1 MVLHCRMFHIH
12 RHALVKVPE
21 MSCVFLPSVLFQVP
35 VAKFQELRYN
45 VALIL
50 KEMNDLEKRSILK
63 IQDWALLNWEFMEE
77 IWNPQHV
84 LWMQNRGPS
93 PLCLYELQCG
103 IYDVCCK
110 YFFSIQVLKAQALF
124 LRIREKKHLSMKKYN
139 AVWEHLC
146 MIHQNFILITL
157 LIDIRVTYFWLWF
170 ITLIFFLK
178 YATGSPINVYVS

>member
-1 MVLHCRMFHIH
+1 MFSN
-12 RHALVKVPE
+12 L
-21 MSCVFLPSVLFQVP
+21 STLFQVP

-63 IQDWALLNWEFMEE
+63 IQDWILLNWEFIED

-84 LWMQNRGPS
+84 RWMQNRGPS

-110 YFFSIQVLKAQALF
+110 YSFFSIQVLKAQALF
-124 LRIREKKHLSMKKYN
+124 VRLKNKTSIEKYN
-139 AVWEHLC
+139 AVCEHFC
-146 MIHQNFILITL
+146 MIHQNGFLNNCL
-157 LIDIRVTYFWLWF
+157 NRCKSHFWLWI
-170 ITLIFFLK
+170 ITHFFK